1 MEVGLLPAGVEI
13 GVPTVAVM
21 GGLVG
26 LLRGTRTVGVL
37 EAIGVMVG
45 SAVPGGGGGQAW
57 RLIVNCTQ
65 SSP

>member
-1 MEVGLLPAGVEI
+1 M
-13 GVPTVAVM
+13 VAV
-21 GGLVG
+21 LD
-26 LLRGTRTVGVL
+26 
-37 EAIGVMVG
+37 AIGVMVG